1 MRTKVSG
8 LALALAVILTG
19 VIGRGASGTEDLS
32 PEYEKF
38 LSQVSYIITSAEKKE
53 FLALPDAKRPE
64 FISNF
69 WKRRDPDPSTEENEF
84 KDEYLGRVS
93 RAERL
98 FFGEGRSGWL
108 TDRGRIYVIFGPP
121 DQRSTTSSSTNPE
134 GRCQEIWYYRDFPVV
149 FLDRLCTGTF
159 RLATLDMSPISDL
172 SLLRESAPK
181 PLLPAENKAPYDFDI
196 LIKRKTSEATKLD
209 AVVEILIPYSAIWLS
224 LEGNKFV
231 TTFDVQLSL
240 KDSQDILRWQR
251 TENYGLSLTSDELK
265 EKYHSSYQLNIPLQ
279 VEKDLG
285 ALAQGKNKLL
295 VVIKN
300 TKIGEEIRKTV
311 EFNL

>member
-1 MRTKVSG
+1 MRPKIFG
-8 LALALAVILTG
+8 LPLALSVILTG
-19 VIGRGASGTEDLS
+19 IFGGSVSGIEDLS

-38 LSQVSYIITSAEKKE
+38 LSQVSYIITTAEKKE

-64 FISNF
+64 FISTF

-84 KDEYLGRVS
+84 KDEYIGRVS

-108 TDRGRIYVIFGPP
+108 TDRGRIYVLFGPP
-121 DQRSTTSSSTNPE
+121 DQSSATSSSPNPE

-149 FLDRLCTGTF
+149 FLDPSCSGSF
-159 RLATLDMSPISDL
+159 RLATLDLSPISDL

-181 PLLPAENKAPYDFDI
+181 PLLPADNKAPYDFDVR
-196 LIKRKTSEATKLD
+196 IKRKTSETKKLV

-240 KDSQDILRWQR
+240 KDSQDILRWER
-251 TENYGLSLTSDELK
+251 TESYGLSLTSDELK
-265 EKYHSSYQLNIPLQ
+265 EKYHSTYQLNIPLQ
-279 VEKDLG
+279 VEKDLE
-285 ALAQGKNKLL
+285 ALAQGKDKLV

-311 EFNL
+311 EFSL